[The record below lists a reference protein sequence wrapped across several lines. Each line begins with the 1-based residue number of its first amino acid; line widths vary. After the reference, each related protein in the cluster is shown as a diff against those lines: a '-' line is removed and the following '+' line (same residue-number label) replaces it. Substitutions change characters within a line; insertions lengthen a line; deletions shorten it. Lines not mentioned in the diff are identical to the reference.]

1 MEKDL
6 LSAKVRVEG
15 MHLLLRHIPI
25 ALAVSLVNATLT
37 ALVLARVKPIEYVAG
52 WWLAMLAL
60 VGVRLLSWWH
70 GSQREPPSPA
80 TVDLWERRIRLGAI
94 LSGLLWGVG
103 GLLLFPEQQAYQVFI
118 AFVVGGMAAGAAAG
132 LSYSLPSYFGFLL
145 PSVVPVAGRFF
156 AEASPVHYAM
166 GSMML
171 IFAAA
176 LSLFARN
183 QHAVF
188 TRALG
193 LQLERSQLAADLE
206 ELLQSV
212 ESRVQER
219 TEELRQA
226 NRKLAEEIAERQ
238 RAEEAERLAR
248 AEADLANATK
258 SVFLAAASHDLRQ
271 PLQSLRLY
279 LDTLTRQLT
288 TDKARLLAVR
298 LSTILDSTRDLLNS
312 LMDLSALESGSV
324 APAMQRRR
332 LSNLVEEIAAESRI
346 VAEKKGLALRL
357 RNCPA
362 ATIVKTD
369 PLMLTRVLRNLVANA
384 IRHTANGQILI
395 ACRVR
400 RDHVCVQVWDT
411 GPGISAER
419 TKQIFKAFYSRH
431 ALGEG
436 LGLGLWIVARTA
448 HLLQHE
454 VSVRSKLGK
463 GSVFSVKIARMG

>member
-1 MEKDL
+1 MEKDFVR
-6 LSAKVRVEG
+6 AEVRVES
-15 MHLLLRHIPI
+15 MRLVLRHIPI
-25 ALAVSLVNATLT
+25 ALAVNLANATLA
-37 ALVLARVKPIEYVAG
+37 ALVLARVKPVEHVAG

-60 VGVRLLSWWH
+60 VGVRLLTWWH
-70 GSQREPPSPA
+70 GSKREPPTPA
-80 TVDLWERRIRLGAI
+80 TVDLWERRALLGAI
-94 LSGLLWGVG
+94 LSGLLWGLG
-103 GLLLFPEQQAYQVFI
+103 GVALFPEQHAYQIFI

-132 LSYSLPSYFGFLL
+132 LSYSLPSYYGFLL
-145 PSVVPVAGRFF
+145 PSVIPIAGRFF
-156 AEASPVHYAM
+156 VEASPVHYAM

-171 IFAAA
+171 IFAMA

-183 QHAVF
+183 QHAVL
-188 TRALG
+188 TRALR
-193 LQLERSQLAADLE
+193 LQLERSRLAAELE
-206 ELLQSV
+206 ELLQNV

-226 NRKLAEEIAERQ
+226 NRKLAEEIAERR

-279 LDTLTRQLT
+279 LDTLTLQLS
-288 TDKARLLAVR
+288 TDKARLLATR
-298 LSTILDSTRDLLNS
+298 LSAILDSTCDLLNS
-312 LMDLSALESGSV
+312 LMDLSALESGSI
-324 APAMQRRR
+324 APAMQRCR
-332 LSNLVEEIAAESRI
+332 LSDLVEEIAVESRI
-346 VAEKKGLALRL
+346 VAEQKGLTLRL
-357 RNCPA
+357 RNCSA

-369 PLMLTRVLRNLVANA
+369 PLMLSRMIRNLVANA

-395 ACRVR
+395 ACRHR
-400 RDHVCVQVWDT
+400 RDHICLQVWDT

-419 TKQIFKAFYSRH
+419 TKQIFEAFYSRH

-463 GSVFSVKIARMG
+463 GSVFSVKIARTD